1 MRFSDWSSDVC
12 SSDLLLPFGAPAG
25 DVVQTVLQPG
35 GEIIGDIALE
45 EPLKEGRH
53 QPPFFLR
60 DKAVLSEPHIGAVLQ
75 GLERRRIGR
84 WTAAPEPLHLLDE
97 AGLRIAES
105 GRAACREG
113 VWQYG

>member
-25 DVVQTVLQPG
+25 DVVQAVLQPG

-53 QPPFFLR
+53 KPPFFLR
-60 DKAVLSEPHIGAVLQ
+60 DKAVLFEPHIGPVHQ

-84 WTAAPEPLHLLDE
+84 WMADAERT
-97 AGLRIAES
+97 GRSQVRES
-105 GRAACREG
+105 GCENGESSWATIS
-113 VWQYG
+113 